1 MAKDN
6 SYGWCGKILNID
18 LTRRR
23 FHITPLDR
31 NLAGKFL
38 GGRGMNSWVL
48 YNLVRTDLDEFSPE
62 NPVIVGAGPL
72 LGTLVPAAN
81 KYTFTSKSP
90 STNIFTDSCAGGYF
104 GPELK
109 YAGFDQ
115 IIITGSSDKPTYL
128 LIDDDQVEILD
139 AHDFWGLDT
148 WTTQKAIKHRHGD
161 DFQVSCIGQAGEKL
175 VRYAGVIHGL
185 KRAAGKFGIGAVMG
199 SKKLKAIAVRG
210 TDGVRIAYPDQLM
223 EFALATIEEIKGSP
237 LYETRSVYGTPG
249 LEEKLSELGA
259 MSTRNFQ
266 TTSFEH
272 HKEIGGIKLTEHFS
286 ERMRSCMGCPVHC
299 THVYSLKEGPHKGT
313 YGEGPDFT
321 LTSMVGDR
329 CGIADLEALLR
340 MNQLLNEY
348 GMDAAAFG
356 GLVGWAMDCYERGII
371 GKADTDGLE
380 LVFGNADATI
390 ELVHKTARRE
400 GFGNILAEGEK
411 RAPQIIGRGSDQ
423 YMYHC
428 KGGVIIAEDPRA
440 LPGFGL
446 AYLTSTRGSDHL
458 RAEYTIEASP
468 DGREVARKLFGN
480 EDAADPR
487 TQKGKG
493 KGVKWFEDMNTVV
506 DSLGLC
512 KFNYPRMMKDPTS
525 TPDLLARAFYI
536 VTGVQVTGEE
546 MLRAGERIFNVEKA
560 FNVRLGL
567 ARRDDNFSVPEKFL
581 REPLNDGSFQG
592 QVFHLDEM
600 LDEYYDARGWGRDGL
615 QKREKLEELGLD
627 EIADELASLG
637 KLSGS

>member
-1 MAKDN
+1 
-6 SYGWCGKILNID
+6 
-18 LTRRR
+18 
-23 FHITPLDR
+23 
-31 NLAGKFL
+31 
-38 GGRGMNSWVL
+38 
-48 YNLVRTDLDEFSPE
+48 
-62 NPVIVGAGPL
+62 
-72 LGTLVPAAN
+72 
-81 KYTFTSKSP
+81 
-90 STNIFTDSCAGGYF
+90 
-104 GPELK
+104 
-109 YAGFDQ
+109 
-115 IIITGSSDKPTYL
+115 
-128 LIDDDQVEILD
+128 
-139 AHDFWGLDT
+139 
-148 WTTQKAIKHRHGD
+148 
-161 DFQVSCIGQAGEKL
+161 
-175 VRYAGVIHGL
+175 
-185 KRAAGKFGIGAVMG
+185 
-199 SKKLKAIAVRG
+199 
-210 TDGVRIAYPDQLM
+210 
-223 EFALATIEEIKGSP
+223 
-237 LYETRSVYGTPG
+237 
-249 LEEKLSELGA
+249 
-259 MSTRNFQ
+259 
-266 TTSFEH
+266 
-272 HKEIGGIKLTEHFS
+272 
-286 ERMRSCMGCPVHC
+286 
-299 THVYSLKEGPHKGT
+299 
-313 YGEGPDFT
+313 
-321 LTSMVGDR
+321 
-329 CGIADLEALLR
+329 
-340 MNQLLNEY
+340 
-348 GMDAAAFG
+348 
-356 GLVGWAMDCYERGII
+356 
-371 GKADTDGLE
+371 
-380 LVFGNADATI
+380 
-390 ELVHKTARRE
+390 
-400 GFGNILAEGEK
+400 
-411 RAPQIIGRGSDQ
+411 
-423 YMYHC
+423 
-428 KGGVIIAEDPRA
+428 
-440 LPGFGL
+440 L